1 MNSNSEVTF
10 TPLTSGSTGT
20 GNIQLSQP
28 FTKFSEIV
36 VVGADDGATHVV
48 PAIFNTK
55 MLNYCLGE
63 LNKSVRLPCGGTGYY
78 IIKPYSGG
86 SSTTLFVQD
95 RENAKVFAIYGITY

>member
-10 TPLTSGSTGT
+10 TPLTSGSIGT

-36 VVGADDGATHVV
+36 FLGADDHETYVI
-48 PAIFNTK
+48 PTIFNTK
-55 MLNYCLGE
+55 MLDYCLDK
-63 LNKSVRLPCGGTGYY
+63 LNKSVLLPCGSSYFY
-78 IIKPYSGG
+78 VIKPYSGG

-95 RENAKVFAIYGITY
+95 RENARVSAIYGITY